1 MPRKTWPSWLF
12 GSTVGA
18 SRRTLPSTSPAPR
31 ILIRAAWLT
40 WSFAISRVGTMPTR
54 SNSLRA
60 MIENSASPLPEAS
73 APIDRGGVRDRAGD
87 RSLHLHAAAFRQV
100 QPRQHLPG
108 RDGFAGIDQHFRN
121 LQPEALRPHRG
132 LFPRHQDAGH
142 LDVVAEAEF
151 RGLQHGDRRPLG
163 RRLGFLG
170 VGSRG
175 DQAQHSGRHQ
185 DGPFRLYG
193 ARGLLVHGPSIS
205 N

>member
-1 MPRKTWPSWLF
+1 MKTWPSWLF

-54 SNSLRA
+54 SNSPRA

-73 APIDRGGVRDRAGD
+73 APTTAVEFEIMPAIGACTCTLPPSGRFSRASTCPAETVSPASTSTSATFNPKRSGRTAVSSRGM
-87 RSLHLHAAAFRQV
+87 
-100 QPRQHLPG
+100 
-108 RDGFAGIDQHFRN
+108 
-121 LQPEALRPHRG
+121 
-132 LFPRHQDAGH
+132 QDAGH

-151 RGLQHGDRRPLG
+151 RGLQHRDRRPLG